1 MAPHPQPPS
10 LILHADDFGFN
21 AAVTSG
27 ILEAFRSGLLTGTS
41 LLTNAPAA
49 DIAVEQWRRL
59 ESARQAGELPS
70 SAARR
75 RLGDAV
81 TPFDLGAHLNLTQG
95 VPLTAGA
102 FPGKLLNAAGRFLG
116 PGALYRRLCSQGGRW
131 RGGIRAELQ
140 AQVEWLLHRGLTPTH
155 LNGHQYV
162 EMMPVV
168 SGIIADLAREYRLLY
183 VRAATEP
190 GHWRTS
196 LSPGLR
202 LTNCCLSGVKQYYAR
217 RWAAALDRAG
227 LAHAD
232 AFFGASHAGL
242 IDLAMVRRFIVRA
255 GKHGLTEMA
264 LHPGGLSREPD
275 QREIEAGWHDPL
287 AAARPGELALL
298 RSAELAEL
306 LAENEFQL
314 GRFSNCQPR
323 TKNRGEP
330 RLPRQAP
337 RMRVFHPKSMPA

>member
-1 MAPHPQPPS
+1 MAPPPQPPS

-21 AAVTSG
+21 AAVTAG

-41 LLTNAPAA
+41 LLANAPAA
-49 DIAVEQWRRL
+49 DFAVDQWRRL

-70 SAARR
+70 SATRR
-75 RLGDAV
+75 RLGDAA

-102 FPGKLLNAAGRFLG
+102 FPHELLDAAGRFPG

-131 RGGIRAELQ
+131 RGAIRGELQ
-140 AQVEWLLHRGLTPTH
+140 AQVEWLLDRGLTPTH

-168 SGIIADLAREYRLLY
+168 SGVIAELAQEYRVLY

-232 AFFGASHAGL
+232 AFFGASHAGQ
-242 IDLAMVRRFIVRA
+242 INLALVRHFLRRA

-264 LHPGGLSREPD
+264 LHPGCLPREPA
-275 QREIEAGWHDPL
+275 QREIAAGWHDPL

-298 RSAELAEL
+298 RSAELAEIL
-306 LAENEFQL
+306 MEKGFQL
-314 GRFSNCQPR
+314 GRFSACRPSPALA
-323 TKNRGEP
+323 EP
-330 RLPRQAP
+330 VRPGAVSLA
-337 RMRVFHPKSMPA
+337 S